1 MAEERRGIATKRNND
16 KKKRKRGERNE
27 KKRGKIVLND
37 VAEENGVVVAWQMRG
52 EAFRSRKSKDIDTI
66 TLPRA
71 NYQSA

>member
-1 MAEERRGIATKRNND
+1 MTKKKKK

-27 KKRGKIVLND
+27 KKRGKIVLNG